1 MTSAIITDSIDVE
14 FPVAE
19 QDNDSQGFRDNFSSI
34 SNALDTAASEI
45 TSLQLS
51 TAKVDQNND
60 FGGNVLIN
68 AVTRRVYNSDYSFT
82 GSIVNVTDGD
92 YQVVTLSSNTLG
104 ITGWPE
110 LIDGGCVKIRL
121 LLKPGGTSRT
131 MAVTSANSEFVKT
144 NFNNLLVI
152 PSDREAVIE
161 VWSSDIGVNVYV
173 HTLGIFQ

>member
-45 TSLQLS
+45 TALQLT
-51 TAKVDQNND
+51 TAKLDQNND

-82 GSIVNVTDGD
+82 GSTVNVTDGD
-92 YQVVTLSSNTLG
+92 YQIVNLTSNALS

-110 LIDGGCVKIRL
+110 LIDGGCVKVRL
-121 LLKPGGTSRT
+121 LLKSGGTSKSVT
-131 MAVTSANSEFVKT
+131 VTSANSEFVKT
-144 NFNNLLVI
+144 NFDNLLVI
-152 PSDREAVIE
+152 PANKEAVIE

-173 HTLGIFQ
+173 HNLGIFQ

>member
-14 FPVAE
+14 FPIAE

-45 TSLQLS
+45 TSLQLT
-51 TAKVDQNND
+51 TAKLDQNND

-92 YQVVTLSSNTLG
+92 YQIVTLTSNTLN

-110 LIDGGCVKIRL
+110 LIDGGCVKVKL
-121 LLKPGGTSRT
+121 LLKPGGTART
-131 MAVTSANSEFVKT
+131 VSVTSSNSEFLKT

-152 PSDREAVIE
+152 AADEEAVIE

-173 HTLGIFQ
+173 HNLGIFQ

>member
-45 TSLQLS
+45 TSLQLT
-51 TAKVDQNND
+51 TAKLDQNND

-68 AVTRRVYNSDYSFT
+68 AVTRRVYNSDYNVT

-92 YQVVTLSSNTLG
+92 YQIVNLISNTLS

-110 LIDGGCVKIRL
+110 LVDGGCVKVRL
-121 LLKPGGTSRT
+121 LLKTGITSKS
-131 MAVTSANSEFVKT
+131 VTVASANSEFVKT
-144 NFNNLLVI
+144 NFDNLLVI
-152 PSDREAVIE
+152 PANKEAVIE
-161 VWSSDIGVNVYV
+161 VWSNDIGVNVYV
-173 HTLGIFQ
+173 HNLGIFQ